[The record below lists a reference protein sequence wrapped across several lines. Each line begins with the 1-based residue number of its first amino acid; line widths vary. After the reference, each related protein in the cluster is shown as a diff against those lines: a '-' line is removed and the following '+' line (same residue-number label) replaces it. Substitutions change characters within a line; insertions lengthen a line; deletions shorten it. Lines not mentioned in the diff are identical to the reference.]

1 MKRLIFL
8 LALALLLFHLPVFAE
23 DDKPSLP
30 PLKERGDLNASS
42 SDFTPYPD
50 RWRIVPPPYEL
61 NISGSPVD
69 PYNQNV
75 LKGDK
80 PILGQDIFLTLTGV
94 SDTLLEYRTLPTP
107 SGASSAS
114 PNSINFFGDSTQ
126 LFINQNF
133 IFSLD
138 LFKGRTAFKPFDWRI
153 KTTLIANVNQ
163 INTEE
168 RGIVNPDVRRG
179 TDRDD
184 SFFAVQEL
192 FIEAKLF
199 DISPNYDFVSVRAGL
214 QPFSSDFKGFI
225 YTDTN
230 LGVRFF
236 GNAESNRNQYNVAF
250 FDQRE
255 KDTNSGL
262 NTSDS
267 RGQEIGILN
276 FYRQDFGVKGYTT
289 QFSIHHLKDDPDF
302 EFDENNRLARPDP
315 VGAFTPHEIKVTYYG
330 WAGSGHI
337 GVINVEHAAYY
348 ADGDDT
354 ANPIAGRA
362 VEIKAAMAAV
372 ELSYDRDW
380 FRPKLSYFYASGDD
394 DPNDDEGEGFDAIF
408 DSPSFAGGGFS
419 FWNRMGIGL
428 AGTGVALV
436 SRGSLLPSL
445 RSSKEEGQPN
455 FVNPGVHLIN
465 AGVDL
470 DLTPKLKGIFNMN
483 YLWFDK
489 TEVLEFLLF
498 QAPIKKEIG
507 LDVSFGM
514 RYRPYL
520 NNNIVCVLGIA
531 RFFPGDGFAQIYESQ
546 KGLNTAF
553 TNVTFLF

>member
-1 MKRLIFL
+1 MKRLKFV
-8 LALALLLFHLPVFAE
+8 LALGMLLWQVPAFAE
-23 DDKPSLP
+23 
-30 PLKERGDLNASS
+30 EG
-42 SDFTPYPD
+42 DFTPYPD
-50 RWRIVPPPYEL
+50 RWRITPPPYEL
-61 NISGSPVD
+61 NVSGSLLD
-69 PYNQNV
+69 PYNQNTI
-75 LKGDK
+75 KGDR
-80 PILGQDIFLTLTGV
+80 PIWGQDVFLSLTGI

-114 PNSINFFGDSTQ
+114 PNSMDFFGDSKQ
-126 LFINQNF
+126 LLIVQNF
-133 IFSLD
+133 ILSLD

-153 KTTLIANVNQ
+153 QTTLIANFNQ

-168 RGIVNPDVRRG
+168 RGVVNPDVRRG

-184 SFFAVQEL
+184 DFFAVQEL
-192 FIEAKLF
+192 FLEVHLA

-214 QPFSSDFKGFI
+214 QQFRSDFKGFI

-236 GNAESNRNQYNVAF
+236 GNAESNRNQYNLAF

-262 NTSDS
+262 NTTEDT
-267 RGQEIGILN
+267 RNQEIGIVN

-289 QFSIHHLKDDPDF
+289 QLSVHHLKDDPSF
-302 EFDENNRLARPDP
+302 EFDVNDRLARPDP
-315 VGAFTPHEIKVTYYG
+315 VGAFTPHEIEATYYG

-337 GVINVEHAAYY
+337 GIINIEHAFYSV
-348 ADGDDT
+348 DGDDDL
-354 ANPIAGRA
+354 NPISARA
-362 VEIKAAMAAV
+362 VEIKAHMAAV
-372 ELSYDRDW
+372 ELSVDRDW
-380 FRPKLSYFYASGDD
+380 LRPKISYFYASGDD
-394 DPNDDEGEGFDAIF
+394 DPNDNEAEGFDAIF

-428 AGTGVALV
+428 AGTGVTLV
-436 SRGSLLPSL
+436 NRGSLLPSL
-445 RSSKEEGQPN
+445 RTSKEEGQPN
-455 FVNPGVHLIN
+455 FVNPGLHLIN

-470 DLTPKLKGIFNMN
+470 ELTPKVKGIFNVN

-498 QAPIKKEIG
+498 QPNIQKEIG

-520 NNNIVCVLGIA
+520 NNNIVGVLGIA
-531 RFFPGDGFAQIYESQ
+531 SFFPGEGFANIYES
-546 KGLNTAF
+546 KKNLNTMF

>member
-1 MKRLIFL
+1 MKRFQFI
-8 LALALLLFHLPVFAE
+8 LALGLLLWQAPVFALDDVATST
-23 DDKPSLP
+23 DDKQAA
-30 PLKERGDLNASS
+30 E
-42 SDFTPYPD
+42 SDFTPYTD
-50 RWRIVPPPYEL
+50 RWRIVPPSYEL
-61 NISGSPVD
+61 NVSGSPLD
-69 PYNQNV
+69 PYNQNM
-75 LKGDK
+75 LKGDI
-80 PILGQDIFLTLTGV
+80 PIWGQDVFLTLTGI
-94 SDTLLEYRTLPTP
+94 SDTLLEYRNLPTP

-114 PNSINFFGDSTQ
+114 PNSIVFFGDSAQ

-133 IFSLD
+133 VLSLD

-163 INTEE
+163 LNTKE

-179 TDRDD
+179 INRDD
-184 SFFAVQEL
+184 SFFALQEL
-192 FIEAKLF
+192 FLEAHLV

-236 GNAESNRNQYNVAF
+236 GNGQSNQNQYNLAF

-262 NTSDS
+262 NTSET
-267 RGQEIGILN
+267 RGQEVGILN
-276 FYRQDFGVKGYTT
+276 FYRQDFGVRGYTT
-289 QFSIHHLKDDPDF
+289 QFSIHHLKDDTIF
-302 EFDENNRLARPDP
+302 EFDENNSLAMPDP
-315 VGAFTPHEIKVTYYG
+315 VGAYTPHEIKATYYG

-337 GVINVEHAAYY
+337 GFINIEHAFYY
-348 ADGDDT
+348 ADGEDDL
-354 ANPIAGRA
+354 NPIANRS
-362 VEIKAAMAAV
+362 VDIKAKMAAI
-372 ELSYDRDW
+372 ELSYDQDW
-380 FRPKLSYFYASGDD
+380 FRPKFSYFYASGDD
-394 DPNDDEGEGFDAIF
+394 DPNDDEATGFDAIF
-408 DSPSFAGGGFS
+408 DSPSFAGGGFG

-465 AGVDL
+465 AGVDVE
-470 DLTPKLKGIFNMN
+470 LTPKIKWIFNLN
-483 YLWFDK
+483 YLFFDK
-489 TEVLEFLLF
+489 TEVLSFLLS
-498 QAPIKKEIG
+498 QAAIEKEIG
-507 LDVSFGM
+507 IDVGFGI

-520 NNNIVCVLGIA
+520 NNNIVCVVGFASFL
-531 RFFPGDGFAQIYESQ
+531 PGDGFEKIYESQ
-546 KGLNTAF
+546 KKSNIAF
-553 TNVTFLF
+553 TNITFLF